1 MFCFKLEVLLIND
14 LRINNIKKIG
24 FSLLIIKKRRI
35 KYGIFCQVR
44 SNQIVKKFLLKERGK
59 NQLWKGAIPIFN
71 SKINW
76 IIIIFLSTRKLVYKL
91 CLARNKI
98 INNLERAWIRKYI
111 IVSSLFEVLFC
122 FTKKAMKL
130 RVLSSM
136 AIHRLNQELKEK
148 KQLTE
153 TK

>member
-1 MFCFKLEVLLIND
+1 MQN
-14 LRINNIKKIG
+14 
-24 FSLLIIKKRRI
+24 S
-35 KYGIFCQVR
+35 R
-44 SNQIVKKFLLKERGK
+44 S
-59 NQLWKGAIPIFN
+59 
-71 SKINW
+71 S
-76 IIIIFLSTRKLVYKL
+76 
-91 CLARNKI
+91 
-98 INNLERAWIRKYI
+98 
-111 IVSSLFEVLFC
+111 FEVLFC